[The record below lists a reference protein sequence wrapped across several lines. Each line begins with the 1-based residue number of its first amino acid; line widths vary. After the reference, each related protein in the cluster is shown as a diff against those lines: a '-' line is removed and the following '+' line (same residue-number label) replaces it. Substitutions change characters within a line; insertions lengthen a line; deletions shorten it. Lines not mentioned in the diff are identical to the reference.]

1 MYQGV
6 TFRQSLHNTN
16 VFLLKR
22 KPHSSPLKSSF
33 YVKAQE
39 QKQEKPVQPTLTKE
53 QQDEAMIRALEARGR
68 KKSKQLEKQQQ
79 QQQEDM
85 KKNDLPPSNRAEWK
99 EGQLFPEG
107 WENMDAGQ
115 KLFEL
120 WTGERGMLFWMNK
133 IAYGALFVIVGGWVL
148 FRFVGPTLGLYELQ
162 SGFEQ

>member
-68 KKSKQLEKQQQ
+68 KKKQEVKVNSKKVKKKLQKKIQGTWYEK
-79 QQQEDM
+79 
-85 KKNDLPPSNRAEWK
+85 KK
-99 EGQLFPEG
+99 
-107 WENMDAGQ
+107 
-115 KLFEL
+115 
-120 WTGERGMLFWMNK
+120 
-133 IAYGALFVIVGGWVL
+133 
-148 FRFVGPTLGLYELQ
+148 
-162 SGFEQ
+162 